1 MMFLIDLKISP
12 LNTLSSVLFLYH
24 LDDFDIT
31 CMVTVHFRLLTY
43 AYINLDNLYS
53 FIK

>member
-1 MMFLIDLKISP
+1 MMLHIDLKISP
-12 LNTLSSVLFLYH
+12 LNTLSSVLLLYH

-43 AYINLDNLYS
+43 AYIDLDNLYS
-53 FIK
+53 LRK